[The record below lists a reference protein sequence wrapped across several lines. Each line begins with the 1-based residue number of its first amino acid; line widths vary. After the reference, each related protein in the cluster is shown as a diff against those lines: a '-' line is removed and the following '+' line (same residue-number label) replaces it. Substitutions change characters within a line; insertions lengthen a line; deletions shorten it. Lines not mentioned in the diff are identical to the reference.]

1 MRRRFPVQAD
11 LALALAFGLLLG
23 LASDPATGATASDP
37 VEVVGAVAVREGE
50 PSAEPPRQA
59 ALREALGEAARAAAF
74 EMLAEA
80 RVPADPESVSGALGD
95 DPFAYVLRFRLLED
109 YGERPARTVDER
121 EAERE
126 YAVRLEVHV
135 DRDRVRERLASAG
148 LLPVDP
154 GPTALR
160 TIRVVVEGLTEY
172 PAYRA
177 IRDGL
182 AGQAASVRPV
192 EFVPGQATLEVEAE
206 RSPEELLSGLF
217 ETLPEEVRVAPIE
230 VDRNELRIRA
240 DPHRA
245 SRAARPLYGGADLGE
260 AGASPVLS
268 GGGRD

>member
-1 MRRRFPVQAD
+1 MRRRFPVRAD
-11 LALALAFGLLLG
+11 LALALGLGVLLG
-23 LASDPATGATASDP
+23 LASGPAAGASASDP
-37 VEVVGAVAVREGE
+37 LEVVGAVAVRDGE
-50 PSAEPPRQA
+50 PSTEPPRQA
-59 ALREALGEAARAAAF
+59 ALREGLGEAARAAAF

-80 RVPADPESVSGALGD
+80 RVPADPESVAEALGD

-109 YGERPARTVDER
+109 YGERRARAVDDAG
-121 EAERE
+121 AEWE

-154 GPTALR
+154 GPTSLR
-160 TIRVVVEGLTEY
+160 TIRVAVEGLTEY

-177 IRDGL
+177 IRDSL

-192 EFVPGQATLEVEAE
+192 EFIPGQATLEVETE

-240 DPHRA
+240 DPQRA
-245 SRAARPLYGGADLGE
+245 PRAARPLYGGADLGG
-260 AGASPVLS
+260 AGASPVLP
-268 GGGRD
+268 GGGPD